1 MRCLVVLV
9 LLCGLAH
16 ADDATDRAALVAAA
30 PTCVAGR
37 AHCFG
42 IRLHVPRGEDGAI
55 IVDPVWFAAQL
66 ALANKLFEPIDTSF
80 QIQEIEFL
88 DATTARIDDRAER
101 TSLAQ
106 YIRGPVVD
114 VFLTG
119 YLADIDKQDAFAYGV
134 TWHTKRGKLIIVS
147 TMGRDRTLAHELG
160 HVFGLPHSKYPESIM
175 NKAPRDTPPPEER
188 RFADPEIK
196 KMRATLKQLL
206 RDKVIAPVTARSAG
220 TAAEP

>member
-1 MRCLVVLV
+1 MRVLVVLV
-9 LLCGLAH
+9 LLCGVAR
-16 ADDATDRAALVAAA
+16 ADDASDRDALLAAA

-42 IRLHVPRGEDGAI
+42 IRLHVPRGEDGAM
-55 IVDPVWFAAQL
+55 IVDPAWFAAQL

-80 QIQEIEFL
+80 QLEEVEFT
-88 DATTARIDDRAER
+88 DSTTARIDDREER
-101 TSLAQ
+101 TSLSQ
-106 YIRGPVVD
+106 YIRGTVVD

-119 YLADIDKQDAFAYGV
+119 YLADIDKPDAFAYGV

-160 HVFGLPHSKYPESIM
+160 HLFGLPHSKYPESIM
-175 NKAPRDTPPPEER
+175 NKTPRETPPPEER

-196 KMRATLKQLL
+196 KMRAGLKRLL
-206 RDKVIAPVTARSAG
+206 RDKVLAEVRSRSAG
-220 TAAEP
+220 S

>member
-1 MRCLVVLV
+1 MRAIVVLV
-9 LLCGLAH
+9 LLCALAH
-16 ADDATDRAALVAAA
+16 ADDASDRTAIVTAA

-42 IRLHVPRGEDGAI
+42 IRLHVPRGEDGAMI
-55 IVDPVWFAAQL
+55 ADPAWFAAQL

-80 QIQEIEFL
+80 QIEEVEFL
-88 DATTARIDDRAER
+88 DTTTARIDDREER
-101 TSLAQ
+101 TSLAK
-106 YIRGPVVD
+106 YIRGTVVD

-119 YLADIDKQDAFAYGV
+119 YLVDVDKPEAFAYGV

-206 RDKVIAPVTARSAG
+206 RDKVLVGVTSRAAG
-220 TAAEP
+220 T